1 MLYHVLYHYKS
12 HQDMAEIPPVTFDP
26 RQARIHEQLTRLG
39 PVPASHFADAVR
51 MFRGLVP
58 LESAGAVAAHLL
70 RELKGSV
77 KDVLYPDEKKDQKKK
92 KKEAAKA
99 AKQAGQAAPEDKKDG
114 DRSAIVTIAERYGLP
129 ADHEVIE
136 LWSNLR
142 LDKLAHRGGLGSAP
156 QLTDVRPA
164 WDELQLVLSILLD
177 ALDSA
182 YTVIYQRIDGLVSIE
197 NPTEDDLN
205 ELLQKIPN
213 NANTLGYF
221 FGKVTGRGWFD
232 RLRASRVFDHPP
244 PGGYW
249 PQAQYLQR
257 VAAEYPDEVAPLLE
271 KAAATWS
278 YFTQHHILEALPSLA
293 PAAAGRIVRV
303 IARSVMTATG
313 HDTYLAHDL
322 AKRTAKIGLAEPD
335 AALDV
340 FATLLA
346 LKPEAEEPRGGYFGA
361 RELKSPLEYHTYGD
375 IVGKP
380 LHALIEAAPRKTFD
394 MLVRVL
400 DAALASVYTKT
411 KPDDTSKGWMPAVE
425 PHDQNDYHFDPLPRL
440 AEALRDAAEAVI
452 SADPAALGSVSD
464 ELHARGWQSLSR
476 LRLHLLAKFG
486 DPADPSMQATALD
499 EQQFFDYDVR
509 HEYGALLKRVF
520 PALPAPDQAR
530 LIAWMKEGPR
540 RDVPET
546 LDPEDREY
554 LRKSWAHLRLSWVRE
569 HLADGDLAY
578 LRELDGEFGVAEE
591 SAEFSGYMSGP
602 FWGPTSPK
610 NDDELKALSVP
621 ELVEYLRNWQP
632 SGEHQFARFS
642 PTREGLARQL
652 QPIVKSRA
660 AEFAAAADAF
670 IGLDATYVRAILAGF
685 EDAVKENVVLDWEA
699 TLRLSGWAVAQPRAI
714 PDRDAKGFSS
724 DPHWGWARAA
734 IARLLRSGF
743 SARDAAA
750 VPMVLREQVW
760 VVLEP
765 ITDDPNPEPDEE
777 QDDRDPFSTA
787 INSTRGVAME
797 AVMGYALWARQGVW
811 VPDGVAGFDDM
822 PEVERVITRHIDPA
836 VDPSRAIRSIYGQFL
851 FHLFRMN
858 REWVEANYEKLFPGD
873 RADLADAVLHTYLAW
888 GRWMTEEMNRALLP
902 QFERAIANLPA
913 PAEDEQKTPAYVH
926 HVGQR
931 VLAMY
936 MHGEMDLGADSLV
949 ERFFAKADEKT
960 RAHLISNVP
969 GFLNQAKDDE
979 KTAMRE
985 RAVAFWQWRLA
996 TSTDS
1001 DIRGFGGW
1009 MESNEFDRAW
1019 RLEQLEAVLQ
1029 RVGNVDMDFQIA
1041 GVLGRFAA
1049 TFPTETLRCA
1059 RLLVGN
1065 GMNPMKVHALMYRH
1079 DLHRIIRA
1087 GLTSPDAALQ
1097 KDATAFANELVAR
1110 GFNQFRD
1117 VLDPNYTPPDDD
1129 DDE

>member
-1 MLYHVLYHYKS
+1 
-12 HQDMAEIPPVTFDP
+12 MADIPPVTFDP
-26 RQARIHEQLTRLG
+26 RQSRIYEQLIRLG
-39 PVPASHFADAVR
+39 PVTAAYFADACR
-51 MFRGLVP
+51 MFQDLVP

-70 RELKGSV
+70 REMKGSV

-92 KKEAAKA
+92 KKEVEKA
-99 AKQAGQAAPEDKKDG
+99 GGGGAEDKKDG
-114 DRSAIVTIAERYGLP
+114 DRRAIVAIAERYGLP
-129 ADHEVIE
+129 AGHEVIE

-142 LDKLAHRGGLGSAP
+142 LDKFAHRGGLGSAP
-156 QLTDVRPA
+156 QLSDVRRA
-164 WDELQLVLSILLD
+164 WDELQIVLSVLLD
-177 ALDSA
+177 SLDSA
-182 YTVIYQRIDGLVSIE
+182 YTLIYQRIDELAAIAE
-197 NPTEDDLN
+197 PTEDDLHA
-205 ELLQKIPN
+205 LLQKIPH

-221 FGKVTGRGWFD
+221 FGRVTGRGWFD
-232 RLRASRVFDHPP
+232 RLRASSVFDDPP

-249 PQAQYLQR
+249 PQAPYLQR
-257 VAAEYPDEVAPLLE
+257 VAAEYPDEVAPFLE

-278 YFTQHHILEALPSLA
+278 YLTQHQILEALPSLT

-303 IARSVMTATG
+303 IARGVMTATG

-322 AKRTAKIGLAEPD
+322 TKRTAKIGTMEPD

-346 LKPEAEEPRGGYFGA
+346 LKPEAEESRGGYFGA
-361 RELKSPLEYHTYGD
+361 RELKSPLEYHTYVD

-394 MLVRVL
+394 MLVAVL
-400 DAALASVYTKT
+400 DQALVSVYAKS

-440 AEALRDAAEAVI
+440 AEAVRDAAEVVI
-452 SADPAALGSVSD
+452 SVDPAALGSVSD
-464 ELHARGWQSLSR
+464 ALQARGWQSLSR

-486 DPADPSMQATALD
+486 DARDPSMQAAALD
-499 EQQFFDYDVR
+499 AQQFFDYDIR

-530 LIAWMKEGPR
+530 LIAWMREGP
-540 RDVPET
+540 RDVPEK
-546 LDPEDREY
+546 LGPEGREY
-554 LRKSWAHLRLSWVRE
+554 LRKSWAHLRLAWVRE
-569 HLADGDLAY
+569 HLAAGDLAH
-578 LRELDGEFGVAEE
+578 LAELDGEFGVAEE

-610 NDDELKALSVP
+610 NDDELKALTVS

-642 PTREGLARQL
+642 PTREGLAQQM

-660 AEFAAAADAF
+660 TEFAAAADAF

-699 TLRLSGWAVAQPRAI
+699 ILRLSAWAVAQRRAI
-714 PDRDAKGFSS
+714 PDRDATSFSS
-724 DPHWGWARAA
+724 DPHWGWSRAA

-743 SARDAAA
+743 PARDDAAL
-750 VPMVLREQVW
+750 PMALREQVW
-760 VVLEP
+760 AVVEP
-765 ITDDPNPEPDEE
+765 ITDDPNPGPDEE

-787 INSTRGVAME
+787 MNSTRGVAME
-797 AVMGYALWARQGVW
+797 AVMGYALWVRQGVW
-811 VPDGVAGFDDM
+811 VPDGVAGFEDM
-822 PEVERVITRHIDPA
+822 PEVERVITRHIDPE

-851 FHLFRMN
+851 FYLFRMN
-858 REWVEANYEKLFPGD
+858 REWFESNYEKLFPGD

-888 GRWMTEEMNRALLP
+888 GRWMNEELNSALLP
-902 QFERAIANLPA
+902 QFQRAIANLPA
-913 PAEDEQKTPAYVH
+913 PVEDEEKTPPYVQ

-949 ERFFAKADEKT
+949 ERFFAESDENT

-969 GFLNQAKDDE
+969 GFLNQAKDEE
-979 KTAMRE
+979 KKAMRE
-985 RAVAFWQWRLA
+985 RAVAFWQGRLA

-1009 MESNEFDRAW
+1009 MNSNEFDPAW
-1019 RLEQLEAVLQ
+1019 RLEQLETVLQ

-1041 GVLGRFAA
+1041 GMLGRFAA
-1049 TFPTETLRCA
+1049 TFPAETLRCA
-1059 RLLVGN
+1059 RLLIGN
-1065 GMNPMKVHALMYRH
+1065 GMNSMRVHVLMYRH

-1087 GLTSPDAALQ
+1087 GLTSPNDALEKA
-1097 KDATAFANELVAR
+1097 ATTFANELVAR
-1110 GFNQFRD
+1110 GFNQLRE
-1117 VLDPNYTPPDDD
+1117 VLDPNYTPPDDE
-1129 DDE
+1129 DE